1 MSTELDQAGG
11 GGIGLAFMLS
21 ELRDLRKGME
31 TRDENLRG
39 SMDSVRD
46 SVNLLSAKV
55 DRSQG
60 DVDKVQIDLKAIR
73 EDLGAVRVDVDGI
86 ISERSIDVIK
96 QETEWAGPA
105 RILRNLAL
113 TGAAAAGVI
122 AIVTFWPTLV
132 SVLIVNP

>member
-1 MSTELDQAGG
+1 MTTELDQAGG

-31 TRDENLRG
+31 MRDENLRG

-60 DVDKVQIDLKAIR
+60 DVDKAQVELKTMR
-73 EDLGAVRVDVDGI
+73 EDIGVIRTDVDLI
-86 ISERSIDVIK
+86 ISARSIDVIK
-96 QETEWAGPA
+96 KESAWSGPVK
-105 RILRNLAL
+105 ILRNLAL
-113 TGAAAAGVI
+113 VGAAATGLVV
-122 AIVTFWPTLV
+122 IVTFWPYLV
-132 SVLIVNP
+132 SLLVVTP